1 MATLT
6 SSQTSSPPMAFW
18 LRRYVPMEMCGL
30 LLALLCGSLVAGL
43 THNPVV
49 IATTS
54 AWCASAGYYGWVFVA
69 DLRRHTQHNTI
80 GRSTLTHTLRALAL
94 EFGPA
99 EILDAAL
106 VRPMLVMAGMR
117 ASGHTQLGIVL
128 GGLAADAVFYAL
140 VVALRRLAQ
149 PRLACPQDG
158 LGPVGYLQL
167 VKNIRD
173 VIAHRL

>member
-1 MATLT
+1 M
-6 SSQTSSPPMAFW
+6 PPIAFW
-18 LRRYVPMEMCGL
+18 LRRYLPMEICGL
-30 LLALLCGSLVAGL
+30 LLALLCGSLAAGL

-54 AWCASAGYYGWVFVA
+54 AWCASAGYYGWVFIA
-69 DLRRHTQHNTI
+69 DLRQQAQRNPI
-80 GRSTLTHTLRALAL
+80 GRATLTRTLRALAL

-106 VRPMLVMAGMR
+106 VRPVLVMTGMR

-140 VVALRRLAQ
+140 VVVVRCLAQ
-149 PRLACPQDG
+149 PGLPRPQNG
-158 LGPVGYLQL
+158 LGAVGHLQL

-173 VIAHRL
+173 VVAHGF